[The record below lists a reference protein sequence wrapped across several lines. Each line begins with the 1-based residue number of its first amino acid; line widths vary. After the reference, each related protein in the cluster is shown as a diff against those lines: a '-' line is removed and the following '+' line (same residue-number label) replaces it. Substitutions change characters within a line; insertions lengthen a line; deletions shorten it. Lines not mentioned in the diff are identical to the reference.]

1 MAKRDR
7 LKDTEERNRSFR
19 CFRRYRRMSQ
29 YARAKNPS
37 QEDQQMS
44 EQLAQ
49 QMQRFVQPLLAILDA
64 YVDCRLVET
73 FWRTMVAIIVAR
85 TSLLLSVLG
94 AYLADPQHAPAGTN
108 QLSRLLHSAKWC
120 SGLIERFLW
129 QQAERRLTELEAA
142 GEEPLCIWDGSV
154 LEKPESEQLEGLA
167 PVRSSK
173 AKRLQRSR
181 PGVFN
186 KPGRPIVV
194 RGWEWTAVL
203 LCGLKG
209 AVQVV
214 SMRWWKSLG
223 KGATTA
229 REQEGHLLR
238 QCALR
243 S

>member
-1 MAKRDR
+1 
-7 LKDTEERNRSFR
+7 
-19 CFRRYRRMSQ
+19 MSQ
-29 YARAKNPS
+29 YAMTGQSS
-37 QEDQQMS
+37 QEDQQVS

-49 QMQRFVQPLLAILDA
+49 QLQRFVHPFLEILDA

-73 FWRTMVAIIVAR
+73 FWRTMIAIIVAR

-94 AYLADPQHAPAGTN
+94 EYLGDPQHGAAGTK

-120 SGLIERFLW
+120 SGLIERLLW
-129 QQAERRLTELEAA
+129 QQAEQRLTELEAA
-142 GEEPLCIWDGSV
+142 GEQPLCVWDGSV
-154 LEKPESEQLEGLA
+154 LEKPESAKLEGLA

-194 RGWEWTAVL
+194 RGWEWSAVL

-209 AVQVV
+209 AEAGG
-214 SMRWWKSLG
+214 SSRWRG
-223 KGATTA
+223 RKGAQHTS
-229 REQEGHLLR
+229 RPEQEGH
-238 QCALR
+238 
-243 S
+243 